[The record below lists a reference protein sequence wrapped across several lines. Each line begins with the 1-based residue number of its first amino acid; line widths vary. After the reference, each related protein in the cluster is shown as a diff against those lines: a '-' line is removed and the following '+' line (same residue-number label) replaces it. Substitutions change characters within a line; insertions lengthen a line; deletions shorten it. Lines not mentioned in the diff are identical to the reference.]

1 MGQKR
6 KEKFITESLARLSAG
21 QEQDRQDRLDFE
33 KSTREFEK
41 SAREMDARLARLF
54 DQQTQLIA
62 HQSERMDQAQKM
74 HDRWMRHS
82 EDFQRRALHLL
93 NLILDRLPPFSQNS
107 N

>member
-1 MGQKR
+1 MTPEEWDR

-33 KSTREFEK
+33 KS
-41 SAREMDARLARLF
+41 AREMDARLARLF
-54 DQQTQLIA
+54 EQQTQLIA
-62 HQSERMDQAQKM
+62 HQSERMDHAQKM
-74 HDRWMRHS
+74 YDRWMRHN

-93 NLILDRLPPFSQNS
+93 NLILDRLPPLSQNS